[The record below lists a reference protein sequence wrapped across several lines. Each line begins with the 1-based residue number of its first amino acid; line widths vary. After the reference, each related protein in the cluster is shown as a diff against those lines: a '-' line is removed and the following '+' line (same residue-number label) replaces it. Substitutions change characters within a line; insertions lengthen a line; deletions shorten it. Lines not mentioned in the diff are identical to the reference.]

1 MTTLDL
7 FGKIAVPADQTRP
20 CGIRHNEAM
29 SDIAV
34 IGSGPNGLA
43 AAVVLQEAGRSVTV
57 YERSEQIGGASGTRE
72 LTLPGFRHDIGAAV
86 HPLGAT
92 SPLFQTLQLTEHGLS
107 WLRPEIP
114 LAHPLD
120 GEIAATLNHSV
131 NVTADQ
137 LDADGPLYQK
147 VVGGLARHWDLI
159 ADAVFGPV
167 LRVPSHP
174 LVLAGLGLRGLWPA
188 GVAQRSLR
196 TTEGR
201 ALLAGLAAHTPMP
214 LTKAGNTAVG
224 LVLAAL
230 VHVSGWPV
238 AKGGSQAIPDALA
251 SVFQRLGGTVET
263 NHDVQ
268 ALDQLPRFENVL
280 FDTGPRAMANIAG
293 DRLPVRARSR
303 YRRYGHGPG
312 VFKVDFA
319 LDGPVPWSAPDCRK
333 AGTLHVGGTAEEIA
347 AAELAAWQG
356 RTSDRPFVIASQPT
370 IVDPGR
376 SPEDKHVLWT
386 YCHVPAGS
394 MIDMTGAIEHQIER
408 FAPGFRDLIL
418 ARHSMGPS
426 ALEEW
431 NPNLVGGDIAGG
443 RTDRL
448 RMLFRPRFG
457 LDPYTVA
464 PGLYLCSSATPPG
477 PGVHGMAGYHAAQR
491 VLRNGS

>member
-1 MTTLDL
+1 
-7 FGKIAVPADQTRP
+7 
-20 CGIRHNEAM
+20 M

-34 IGSGPNGLA
+34 IGAGPNGLGA
-43 AAVVLQEAGRSVTV
+43 AIVLQQAGRSVTV
-57 YERSEQIGGASGTRE
+57 YERSETIGGASSSGE
-72 LTLPGFRHDIGAAV
+72 LTLPGFRHDLGAAV

-92 SPLFQTLQLTEHGLS
+92 SPLFQALPMAEHGLT

-120 GEIAATLNHSV
+120 GGMAATLHHSV

-137 LDADGPLYQK
+137 LDSDGPLYEH
-147 VVGGLARHWDLI
+147 VVGGLARRWDLI
-159 ADAVFGPV
+159 ADAVFGQV

-174 LVLAGLGLRGLWPA
+174 LALARLGMRGLWPA
-188 GVAQRSLR
+188 GFAQRSLR
-196 TTEGR
+196 TTRGQ

-214 LTKAGNTAVG
+214 LSKAGNTAVA

-230 VHVSGWPV
+230 VHESGWPV
-238 AKGGSQAIPDALA
+238 ARGGSQAIPDALA
-251 SVFQRLGGTVET
+251 SVLRDLGGTLET
-263 NHDVQ
+263 NRPIH
-268 ALDQLPRFENVL
+268 ALDDLPRNAAVL
-280 FDTGPRAMANIAG
+280 FDTGPQAMATIAG
-293 DRLPVRARSR
+293 ERLSGRAGRR
-303 YRRYGHGPG
+303 YRRYRHGPG

-319 LDGPVPWSAPDCRK
+319 LDGPVPWTAPDCRK

-347 AAELAAWQG
+347 DAELAAWEG
-356 RTSDRPFVIASQPT
+356 RTPDRPFVIASQPT
-370 IVDPGR
+370 IFDPTRAPQG
-376 SPEDKHVLWT
+376 KHVLWT

-394 MIDMTGAIEHQIER
+394 TVDMTGAIEQQIER

-418 ARHSMGPS
+418 ARHSMGPA

-448 RMLFRPRFG
+448 RMLFRPRFSV
-457 LDPYTVA
+457 DPYTVA

-491 VLRNGS
+491 VLSNRA

>member
-1 MTTLDL
+1 
-7 FGKIAVPADQTRP
+7 
-20 CGIRHNEAM
+20 M

-34 IGSGPNGLA
+34 IGAGPNGLGA
-43 AAVVLQEAGRSVTV
+43 AIVLQQAGRSVTV
-57 YERSEQIGGASGTRE
+57 YERSETIGGASSSGE
-72 LTLPGFRHDIGAAV
+72 LTLPGFRHDLGAAV

-92 SPLFQTLQLTEHGLS
+92 SPLFDSLPLERHGLT

-114 LAHPLD
+114 LAHPFD
-120 GEIAATLNHSV
+120 GGMATTLHHSV
-131 NVTADQ
+131 TVTAEQ
-137 LDADGPLYQK
+137 LDADGPFYQN
-147 VVGGLARHWDLI
+147 VVGGLARKWDLI
-159 ADAVFGPV
+159 ADAVFGPM

-174 LVLAGLGLRGLWPA
+174 RALAGLGLRGIWPA

-214 LTKAGNTAVG
+214 LSKAGNTAVA

-238 AKGGSQAIPDALA
+238 AKGGSQAIPDALT
-251 SVFQRLGGTVET
+251 SVFRELGGTVET
-263 NHDVQ
+263 NHHVQ
-268 ALDQLPRFENVL
+268 TLDQLPPFDGVL
-280 FDTGPRAMANIAG
+280 FDTGPRAMATIAG
-293 DRLPVRARSR
+293 ERLSGRTG
-303 YRRYGHGPG
+303 RRHCHYPHGPG

-319 LDGPVPWSAPDCRK
+319 LDGPVPWRAPDCRK

-347 AAELAAWQG
+347 EAELAAWEG
-356 RTSDRPFVIASQPT
+356 RTPDRPFVIASQPT
-370 IVDPGR
+370 IFDPTRAPQG
-376 SPEDKHVLWT
+376 KHVLWT

-394 MIDMTGAIEHQIER
+394 TVDMTEAIEQQIER

-418 ARHSMGPS
+418 ARHSMGPA

-491 VLRNGS
+491 VLSSGV

>member
-1 MTTLDL
+1 MVAMT
-7 FGKIAVPADQTRP
+7 
-20 CGIRHNEAM
+20 
-29 SDIAV
+29 DIAV
-34 IGSGPNGLA
+34 IGAGPNGLA

-92 SPLFQTLQLTEHGLS
+92 SPLFQSLPLAEHGLT

-120 GEIAATLNHSV
+120 GGIAATLNHSI

-137 LDADGPLYQK
+137 LDADGPLYQQ
-147 VVGGLARHWDLI
+147 VVGGLARRWDLI

-167 LRVPSHP
+167 LRTPSHP
-174 LVLAGLGLRGLWPA
+174 VALAGLGLRGIWPA
-188 GVAQRSLR
+188 ALAQRSLR

-214 LTKAGNTAVG
+214 LSKPGNTAVA

-230 VHVSGWPV
+230 VHESGWPV
-238 AKGGSQAIPDALA
+238 ARGGSQAIPNALA
-251 SVFQRLGGTVET
+251 SIFRELEGTVET
-263 NHDVQ
+263 NHNVQ
-268 ALDQLPRFENVL
+268 TLDQLPPFERVL
-280 FDTGPRAMANIAG
+280 FDTGPRTIATIAG
-293 DRLPVRARSR
+293 ERLPGRAGRR
-303 YRRYGHGPG
+303 YRSYRHGPG

-319 LDGPVPWSAPDCRK
+319 LDGPVPWTAPDCRR

-347 AAELAAWQG
+347 GAELAAWQG
-356 RTSDRPFVIASQPT
+356 RTPDRPFVIASQPT
-370 IVDPGR
+370 IIDPTR
-376 SPEDKHVLWT
+376 APEGKHVLWT

-394 MIDMTGAIEHQIER
+394 SVDMTGAIENQIER

-418 ARHSMGPS
+418 ARHSMGPA

-457 LDPYTVA
+457 FDPYTVA

-491 VLRNGS
+491 VLSSGV

>member
-1 MTTLDL
+1 MPD
-7 FGKIAVPADQTRP
+7 V
-20 CGIRHNEAM
+20 
-29 SDIAV
+29 AV
-34 IGSGPNGLA
+34 IGAGPNGLA
-43 AAVVLQEAGRSVTV
+43 AAVVLQEAGHSVTV
-57 YERSEQIGGASGTRE
+57 FEQSDQIGGAASTRE
-72 LTLPGFRHDIGAAV
+72 LTLPGFRHDLGAAV

-92 SPLFQTLQLTEHGLS
+92 SPLFNSLPLNEHGLS

-120 GEIAATLNHSV
+120 GGTAATLNHSV
-131 NVTADQ
+131 TVTADQ
-137 LDADGPLYQK
+137 LDADGPLYQH
-147 VVGGLARHWDLI
+147 VVGGLARRWDLI

-174 LVLAGLGLRGLWPA
+174 LVLAGLGLRGVWPA

-196 TTEGR
+196 TSAGR

-214 LTKAGNTAVG
+214 LAKAGNTAVA

-251 SVFQRLGGTVET
+251 SVFRTMGGTVET
-263 NHDVQ
+263 THDVQ
-268 ALDQLPRFENVL
+268 ALDQIPPFETVL
-280 FDTGPRAMANIAG
+280 FDTSPRAVASIAG
-293 DRLPVRARSR
+293 ERLSGRVGRRQRR
-303 YRRYGHGPG
+303 YRHGPG

-347 AAELAAWQG
+347 EAELAAWEG
-356 RTSDRPFVIASQPT
+356 RIPEQPFVIASQPT
-370 IVDPGR
+370 IIDPGR
-376 SPEDKHVLWT
+376 APVGKHVLWT

-394 MIDMTGAIEHQIER
+394 TVDMTGAIENQLER

-426 ALEEW
+426 ALEAR
-431 NPNLVGGDIAGG
+431 NPNLIGGDIAGG

-448 RMLFRPRFG
+448 RMLFRPQFR

-491 VLRNGS
+491 VLSKRA

>member
-1 MTTLDL
+1 MV
-7 FGKIAVPADQTRP
+7 AVT
-20 CGIRHNEAM
+20 
-29 SDIAV
+29 DIAV
-34 IGSGPNGLA
+34 VGAGPNGLA

-57 YERSEQIGGASGTRE
+57 FEQSDQIGGAAGTRE
-72 LTLPGFRHDIGAAV
+72 LTLPGFRHDLGAAV
-86 HPLGAT
+86 HPLGAA
-92 SPLFQTLQLTEHGLS
+92 SPLFQSLPLAEHGLD

-120 GEIAATLNHSV
+120 GGIAATLNHSI
-131 NVTADQ
+131 NITADQ
-137 LDADGPLYQK
+137 LGADGPLYQR
-147 VVGGLARHWDLI
+147 VVGNLARRWDHI

-174 LVLAGLGLRGLWPA
+174 LALADLGLRGIWPA

-196 TTEGR
+196 TTGGR

-214 LTKAGNTAVG
+214 LSKPGNTAVA

-230 VHVSGWPV
+230 VHESGWPV
-238 AKGGSQAIPDALA
+238 ARGGSQAIPDALA
-251 SVFQRLGGTVET
+251 SVLRELGGALET
-263 NHDVQ
+263 NRPIRS
-268 ALDQLPRFENVL
+268 LDDLPPNAVVL
-280 FDTGPRAMANIAG
+280 FDTGPRAVAAITG
-293 DRLPVRARSR
+293 DRLPLRRRRR
-303 YRRYGHGPG
+303 YRHYRHGPG

-319 LDGPVPWSAPDCRK
+319 LDGPVPWTALDCRK

-347 AAELAAWQG
+347 GAELAAWQG
-356 RTSDRPFVIASQPT
+356 STPDRPFVIASQPT
-370 IVDPGR
+370 VIDPTR
-376 SPEDKHVLWT
+376 APEGKHVLWT

-394 MIDMTGAIEHQIER
+394 MVDMTGAIENQIER

-418 ARHSMGPS
+418 ARHSMGPA

-448 RMLFRPRFG
+448 RMLFRPRFSI
-457 LDPYTVA
+457 DPYTVA
-464 PGLYLCSSATPPG
+464 PDIYLCSSATPPG

-491 VLRNGS
+491 VLSYGA